1 MLSPAP
7 PISITYLTHISN
19 STEYMHMHN
28 LLKIE
33 YNDGQYG
40 LKFEAPIKAVFS
52 CMCIRED

>member
-1 MLSPAP
+1 
-7 PISITYLTHISN
+7 
-19 STEYMHMHN
+19 MHN